1 MARKDY
7 DKTLFRLVSILSKLS
22 HGERY
27 NTKEFAEEF
36 NVTPR
41 TIQNDIKRLSYHY
54 PITKDKEQKFLFES
68 GFSLNKTRFSE
79 DELIVLEL
87 SLSQFDE
94 VKDIHFIKEKIF
106 KKVIQEP
113 FLSPYFIKQDDFED
127 INLDAPLTQLIERA
141 INDREFLM
149 IQSQTKAWDVEGYKI
164 TAYGGIWY
172 LFARDTSDQK
182 IKTFRLSKI
191 IKVTPLGR
199 YHKTNLEQ
207 INKVLENT
215 HSPFFQDGHAFEVL
229 VKVDK
234 EIAEYFEAKE
244 YLSSQQIL
252 KKHNDGSLE
261 VSFEVSHDEDVDNL
275 IKSWLPHIEI
285 LKPQRLRDKLTQE
298 LQDYIQRVLSV

>member
-22 HGERY
+22 HRERY
-27 NTKEFAEEF
+27 NTKEFAQEF

-87 SLSQFDE
+87 ALSQFDE
-94 VKDIHFIKEKIF
+94 VEDIHFIKEKIF

-127 INLDAPLTQLIERA
+127 IDLDAPLTQLIERA

-149 IQSQTKAWDVEGYKI
+149 IQSHTKAWDVEGYKI

-191 IKVTPLGR
+191 KKATPLGR

-298 LQDYIQRVLSV
+298 LQDYIQRVCS